1 MELTID
7 REYDYVPDWKNNKG
21 DASPI
26 KFKMRMLTT
35 GERDKLMG
43 YEFGIDGTVRLK
55 PDRQAMFLAA
65 VVKIENLKVKG
76 EAITSA
82 REMLARPGMDL
93 LMAEVVADVLG
104 QNSREDLKN

>member
-1 MELTID
+1 VELTID
-7 REYDYVPDWKNNKG
+7 REYDYTPEWKNNKG
-21 DASPI
+21 DANPI

-35 GERDKLMG
+35 GEHDKLMG

-55 PDRQAMFLAA
+55 PDRQGMFLAA
-65 VVKIENLKVKG
+65 VVKVENLKVNG
-76 EAITSA
+76 ESVTSA

-93 LMAEVVADVLG
+93 LMAEVVTDVLG

>member
-7 REYDYVPDWKNNKG
+7 REYDYVPEWRDNKN
-21 DASPI
+21 DANPV

-43 YEFGIDGTVRLK
+43 YEFGMDGSVRLK
-55 PDRQAMFLAA
+55 PDRQGMFMAG
-65 VVKIENLKVKG
+65 VVKIENLKMNG
-76 EAITSA
+76 ENITTA
-82 REMLARPGMDL
+82 REMLARPGLDL
-93 LMAEVVADVLG
+93 LMAEVIADVLS

>member
-7 REYDYVPDWKNNKG
+7 REYDFTPEWRNNKA
-21 DASPI
+21 DASPV

-43 YEFGIDGTVRLK
+43 YEFGIDATVRLK
-55 PDRQAMFLAA
+55 PDRQGMFLAG
-65 VVKIENLKVKG
+65 VVRIENLKVNG
-76 EAITSA
+76 ETVASA
-82 REMLARPGMDL
+82 KDMLARPGLDL
-93 LMAEVVADVLG
+93 LMAEVIADVLG